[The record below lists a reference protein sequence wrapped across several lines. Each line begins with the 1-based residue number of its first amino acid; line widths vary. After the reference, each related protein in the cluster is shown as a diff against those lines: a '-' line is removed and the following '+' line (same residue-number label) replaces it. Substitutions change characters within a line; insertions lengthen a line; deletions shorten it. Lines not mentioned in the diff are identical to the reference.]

1 MDVRRTLP
9 SVDGGITT
17 GIVTDCRN
25 CYCDRGITN
34 DYCKSYMLIKYVP
47 SHLSSKEGR
56 DNVNSAVSSL
66 VHMINF
72 VNNIFNCREINFR
85 ILHASIV
92 SLITVLRKK

>member
-1 MDVRRTLP
+1 
-9 SVDGGITT
+9 
-17 GIVTDCRN
+17 
-25 CYCDRGITN
+25 
-34 DYCKSYMLIKYVP
+34 MLIKYVP

-56 DNVNSAVSSL
+56 DNVNSVVSSL

-92 SLITVLRKK
+92 SLIIVLRKKWLEESAGTNIFVLN